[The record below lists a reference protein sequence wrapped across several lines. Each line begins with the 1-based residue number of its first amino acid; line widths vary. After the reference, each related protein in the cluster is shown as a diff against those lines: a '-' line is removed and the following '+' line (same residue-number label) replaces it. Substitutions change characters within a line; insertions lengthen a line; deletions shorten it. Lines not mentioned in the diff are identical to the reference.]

1 METCIASSSSKRQH
15 RIFRMARL
23 LIVIIALVVLAASIS
38 AQDEDREKRYMY
50 PGGGMGGI
58 GGGMMCI
65 RANMPC
71 TPGGM
76 NGRRCCVGMCTY
88 SGMGYRCSMM
98 G

>member
-1 METCIASSSSKRQH
+1 
-15 RIFRMARL
+15 MARL
-23 LIVIIALVVLAASIS
+23 LIIIVALVVLAASIS

-50 PGGGMGGI
+50 PGMGGI

-65 RANMPC
+65 SANMPC

>member
-1 METCIASSSSKRQH
+1 METCIASSSSKLQH

-23 LIVIIALVVLAASIS
+23 LIVIIALVVLAASIA

-50 PGGGMGGI
+50 PGGGI

-65 RANMPC
+65 SANMPC

-76 NGRRCCVGMCTY
+76 NGRRCCRGMCTY